1 MLVFCTPTVCLS
13 LSAESSTHCWQ
24 AECRVQLGVTW
35 PFDFKSLHDIQLGK
49 LPSLPHPVRPSR
61 HHTCFTSCH
70 LMSATSFS
78 MTIWK
83 HGWFVAHLYST
94 MGPPLDLVFSFVC
107 DEIWQSPHLFPFNTC
122 VQTHALNGTDPMHLT
137 IVWEQKCG
145 PHARLGGVF
154 VYIVSQQTE
163 CHMLHAQVQCRQT
176 LWSCPCLNVGQ
187 QVACTGTMRSDT
199 LVMVLNVSRLHA
211 TCCMHRYNEVR
222 HWSWSLMSVSRLHAQ
237 VQWGQTLVQWG
248 QTLVM
253 VLNVSQQVA
262 CTGTM
267 RSDTLVMG
275 LNVSQQVACHM
286 LHAQAQWGQTLV
298 MVLNVSQ
305 QVACHM
311 LHAQVQ
317 WGQTLVMVLVLALV
331 SRLHATCCMHRYN
344 EVRHWSWS
352 LS

>member
-1 MLVFCTPTVCLS
+1 MPASNHVWVFVMLVFCTPTVCLS
-13 LSAESSTHCWQ
+13 LSAVMFECLWCWYSARQQFASHSQQSCFSVCDVGVLHANSLPLTLSRKLHPCWQ

-49 LPSLPHPVRPSR
+49 LPSLPHPVCPSR

-70 LMSATSFS
+70 LMLATSFS

-163 CHMLHAQVQCRQT
+163 CHMLHAQVQCCRT
-176 LWSCPCLNVGQ
+176 LWTCPCLNVGQ

-199 LVMVLNVSRLHA
+199 GH
-211 TCCMHRYNEVR
+211 
-222 HWSWSLMSVSRLHAQ
+222 
-237 VQWGQTLVQWG
+237 GP
-248 QTLVM
+248 
-253 VLNVSQQVA
+253 
-262 CTGTM
+262 
-267 RSDTLVMG
+267 
-275 LNVSQQVACHM
+275 
-286 LHAQAQWGQTLV
+286 
-298 MVLNVSQ
+298 
-305 QVACHM
+305 
-311 LHAQVQ
+311 
-317 WGQTLVMVLVLALV
+317 
-331 SRLHATCCMHRYN
+331 
-344 EVRHWSWS
+344 
-352 LS
+352 